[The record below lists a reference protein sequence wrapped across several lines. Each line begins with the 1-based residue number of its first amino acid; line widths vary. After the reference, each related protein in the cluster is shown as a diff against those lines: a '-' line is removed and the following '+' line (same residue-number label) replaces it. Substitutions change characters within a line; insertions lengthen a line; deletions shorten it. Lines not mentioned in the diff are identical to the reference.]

1 MTITKHRN
9 ELMKEP
15 KFSMTFTT
23 PFSDRRYNTSQ
34 TSIEEIAD
42 YLHKHG
48 FIVTNRSRVI
58 EALSCLIQAFEAN
71 ENIHEDTNIPIS
83 RLLYL

>member
-34 TSIEEIAD
+34 TSIEEISGLPTQTWL
-42 YLHKHG
+42 YRHK
-48 FIVTNRSRVI
+48 SK
-58 EALSCLIQAFEAN
+58 
-71 ENIHEDTNIPIS
+71 
-83 RLLYL
+83 